1 LKKSRKRNKTRVSLL
16 RGALFVL
23 ALFILPFTVALILNL
38 PDLFSRY
45 DRVTEKM
52 LSSIGG
58 FVLFVVLFLFFGPP
72 VKSYILEH
80 ELSHIVFAFLSGV
93 RVRQVVIRKH
103 DGYVKTE
110 KVNLVIALAPYSL
123 PLYTLF
129 VFVIYRTV
137 SVFHDGTLLG
147 LCFYSLL
154 GLTLAFHLVATVH
167 YLQLDQP
174 DLSRYGY
181 FPSLIMIF
189 TWSLVILALVLALL
203 FERVEVFRYF
213 KNIAKQGAFFYQ
225 TVVRYFFYLTWKSG

>member
-1 LKKSRKRNKTRVSLL
+1 MKKLKKSRKKNKTRAALL
-16 RGALFVL
+16 KGGLFVL
-23 ALFILPFTVALILNL
+23 ALFVLPFTVSLILNL

-58 FVLFVVLFLFFGPP
+58 FVFFVVLFLLFGPP

-110 KVNLVIALAPYSL
+110 KVNLAIALAPYSL

-129 VFVIYRTV
+129 TFAIYRAAAL
-137 SVFHDGTLLG
+137 FCDGTLLG
-147 LCFYSLL
+147 LCFYFLL

-174 DLSRYGY
+174 DLRRYGY
-181 FPSLIMIF
+181 FPSLILIF
-189 TWSLVILALVLALL
+189 TWSLVILSLLSALL
-203 FERVEVFRYF
+203 FERVEVFGYF
-213 KNIAKQGAFFYQ
+213 QNVAAQGALFYR
-225 TVVRYFFYLTWKSG
+225 TVVRYFFA